1 MINRN
6 QAFLNDVIYMYFIDR
21 PTGIL
26 YLFLEKFLC
35 KKVYILF

>member
-6 QAFLNDVIYMYFIDR
+6 RAFFNDVIHMYFIDR

-26 YLFLEKFLC
+26 YLFLEKILC